1 MHGPRLSS
9 RGNSRHLRAPVEGA
23 TFTQTGEG
31 KPGPH
36 SPATVAMAAHRNLHR
51 FHRRELV
58 RCGSAALPAQQP
70 EPGSEHQTRDMGY
83 AAPPAPVFLSHSSP
97 DYLGMDE
104 AEKLEYYQRIFDSLS
119 KLQQTFLA
127 AHAADVTSSARSRV
141 QCDTSIPF
149 LSVFSSLLRLLKQL
163 VLSVLSNPLG
173 PITDFTNSCYSLL
186 CYSLIYLALYCFQAF
201 LIFCNLCGLQGYL
214 TVISQKFMEGY
225 GTVSWDDSTM
235 FENKAHVI
243 QTARPFLSSGLDDR
257 TDPPPSPIELNF
269 CVEVAKTILLMSAIL
284 YEREQACVERA
295 FETTDDV
302 RLSLL
307 RSEEKMLKAAAEW
320 NCQFTSIADFQT
332 AKGPFVGA
340 FFDLEARPHPFM
352 VIVFKGTSFQDMSE
366 WIVDTALDLETCA
379 DQLGA
384 GCAHQGFY
392 SSLFPAPSARE
403 KPSPYLRIIETIRR
417 VALHVH
423 NEVGIPMNLYVGGHS
438 LGGAIASLFYAR
450 LLESPEDLGPHT
462 TLRDAYCFGTPRGC
476 DSLLASRVEY
486 NLAKPANLRRS
497 LWRISNHSASAK
509 LGDLIA
515 HLPPGMADQRCA
527 RSVIRGGSLL
537 SYAAI
542 GTPFDL
548 EKWAT

>member
-1 MHGPRLSS
+1 MTRHNTILAAHRPAPPPHRPGALHHPSVRAECVLPPRHLNLGLPTRCGLVVLGVPRARRLARHSPQRIAHFSRCCATSDAQLARAKWCKGNQWFPMHGPRLSS
-9 RGNSRHLRAPVEGA
+9 RGDSRHLRAPVEGA

-70 EPGSEHQTRDMGY
+70 EPGCEHQVHTQVSDTRAVPRGVVRCIKTPPTGKFLHPKTRDMGY

-384 GCAHQGFY
+384 G
-392 SSLFPAPSARE
+392 
-403 KPSPYLRIIETIRR
+403 
-417 VALHVH
+417 
-423 NEVGIPMNLYVGGHS
+423 
-438 LGGAIASLFYAR
+438 
-450 LLESPEDLGPHT
+450 ED
-462 TLRDAYCFGTPRGC
+462 Y
-476 DSLLASRVEY
+476 
-486 NLAKPANLRRS
+486 
-497 LWRISNHSASAK
+497 
-509 LGDLIA
+509 
-515 HLPPGMADQRCA
+515 
-527 RSVIRGGSLL
+527 
-537 SYAAI
+537 
-542 GTPFDL
+542 
-548 EKWAT
+548 